1 MLEKDNKMEERKM
14 KNNEMDMRE
23 AVEVLRDKLHKAV
36 KRIADDK
43 VKKCLIAIAEPKEED
58 FDMHTERNEQGDLV
72 IIVERKAAKRTE
84 VVKFDEI
91 AREVFKGTPLEE
103 LANEKLH
110 PSMNFPHVFG
120 SKNKD

>member
-1 MLEKDNKMEERKM
+1 M

-23 AVEVLRDKLHKAV
+23 VVEVLRDKLHKAV

-43 VKKCLIAIAEPKEED
+43 VKKCLIAMAEPKEED

-72 IIVERKAAKRTE
+72 IVVERKAAKRTE
-84 VVKFDEI
+84 VVRFDEI
-91 AREVFKGTPLEE
+91 AREVFKRTPLEE
-103 LANEKLH
+103 PANEKFR
-110 PSMNFPHVFG
+110 PSMEYPHVFG

>member
-1 MLEKDNKMEERKM
+1 M
-14 KNNEMDMRE
+14 KNNEMDMMRE
-23 AVEVLRDKLHKAV
+23 VEEVLRNRLHKAV

-43 VKKCLIAIAEPKEED
+43 VKKCLIAMAEPKEED

-72 IIVERKAAKRTE
+72 IVVERKAAKRTE

>member
-1 MLEKDNKMEERKM
+1 MLEKDNKIEERKM

-23 AVEVLRDKLHKAV
+23 AVEVLRDKIHKAV
-36 KRIADDK
+36 KRIEDDK

-58 FDMHTERNEQGDLV
+58 FDIHTERNEQGDLV

-103 LANEKLH
+103 LANEKLP